1 MQFKSRI
8 ALQVARKIPPCNMAL
23 ISSTREIT
31 KQREIPLGAENS
43 AWRKTAFK
51 AGFTLDGI
59 LREERIFSL

>member
-31 KQREIPLGAENS
+31 KQKEIPLRAENS
-43 AWRKTAFK
+43 AWWKTALIRVVF
-51 AGFTLDGI
+51 L
-59 LREERIFSL
+59 